1 MQIKILEKSERS
13 IEVLIEEIPLP
24 IINAIRRYAM
34 TQVPTM
40 AIDEVLVMVNTS
52 SLFDEI
58 LAHRLGLIP
67 LKSDEAIEK
76 YRSPE
81 ECAECTAYARGCEN
95 CFAYLRLEAAAE
107 NDSITVYSGDI
118 VSDDP
123 DVAPVYKNIP
133 IVVLAP
139 GQRLVI
145 EMRAR
150 LGRGIEHIKWS
161 PVTVATNRY
170 VAKININ
177 KSRCDLCKRC
187 IEICPRKIFYVENNE
202 IKIRNELD
210 CIICRQCERICP
222 KDAITLS
229 WYENKY
235 ILRLES
241 TGALKPT
248 RILTESIN
256 MLIKKLD
263 ELHEQINKTVVKS
276 S

>member
-1 MQIKILEKSERS
+1 MRVKVLEKNERS
-13 IEVLIEEIPLP
+13 IEVLIEGISLP

-52 SLFDEI
+52 PLFDEI

-67 LKSDEAIEK
+67 LKSDEALEK

-107 NDSITVYSGDI
+107 GESVTVYSGDI

-123 DVAPVYKNIP
+123 DITPVYKNIP
-133 IVVLAP
+133 IVTLAP
-139 GQRLVI
+139 GQRLVV

-170 VAKININ
+170 VAKINVDR
-177 KSRCDLCKRC
+177 SRCDLCKRC
-187 IEICPRKIFYVENNE
+187 IELCPRKIFYIENNE
-202 IKIRNELD
+202 LKVRNEMN
-210 CIICRQCERICP
+210 CILCKQCERSCP
-222 KDAITLS
+222 KDAIMLS
-229 WYENKY
+229 WYEDKY

-241 TGALKPT
+241 TGVLKPE
-248 RILTESIN
+248 RILSESIS

-263 ELHEQINKTVVKS
+263 ELHEQMNKVTVK
-276 S
+276 